1 MAAPTFS
8 KVVDHEDI
16 SIVVKDGTTPT
27 ALSVAL
33 VLEDASLSI
42 SGLQQGGISQAV
54 VPNVRRGKA
63 RSLHH
68 GERTFVTGSLTG
80 NMVGV
85 DAAELHN
92 LLLRRE
98 TYSTA
103 VSTLGTGQKVF
114 CVDIEVTVN
123 ESNWGGTNKVI
134 IIEDAHFTL
143 DFAEQD
149 NGPAT
154 WTYNFTGYGQ
164 VLVTGSDPIQTE
176 R

>member
-1 MAAPTFS
+1 MAAPTYS

-27 ALSVAL
+27 ALSVAAIL
-33 VLEDASLSI
+33 TDASLSL
-42 SGLQQGGISQAV
+42 SGMQQGGISQAV
-54 VPNVRRGKA
+54 VPNVKRGKMT
-63 RSLHH
+63 SLHR

-98 TYSTA
+98 AYDDA

-114 CVDIEVTVN
+114 CLDIEVTVL
-123 ESNWGGTNKVI
+123 EANWGGTNKVI

-143 DFAEQD
+143 DFSEQD